1 MPATHDAPPAG
12 VAVNRRRGYTSHMA
26 EPPVPVREIAL
37 AGPAA
42 TEALACD
49 LAGLLRRGDVVAL
62 EGDLGA
68 GKTVFARALV
78 QALGTAEGVEIGH
91 VPSPTFTLVQLYEL
105 PRFTV
110 YHFDLYRLADAGEV
124 WETGI
129 EDAFADGVSV
139 IEWAER
145 IEDILPPGTIRIR
158 FAFGAAETE
167 RLVRISNWPEA
178 KS

>member
-1 MPATHDAPPAG
+1 MADMPA
-12 VAVNRRRGYTSHMA
+12 
-26 EPPVPVREIAL
+26 PVREIAL

-42 TEALACD
+42 TEALARE

-78 QALGTAEGVEIGH
+78 LALGEADGVAIGH

-105 PRFTV
+105 PRFSV
-110 YHFDLYRLADAGEV
+110 HHFDLYRLADADEV

-129 EDAFADGVSV
+129 EDAFAEGVSV

-145 IEDILPPGTIRIR
+145 IEDILPPATIRIR
-158 FAFGAAETE
+158 FEFGAAETE
-167 RLVRISNWPEA
+167 RLVRISNWPEGRR
-178 KS
+178 